1 AEQGETLKVG
11 ETLVHLTNVEQ
22 TLVDTNEEAQ
32 GDPPATS
39 QNNNQRAETTVDM
52 QEKPITKR
60 VKAAPSIR
68 KAAREAG
75 VDLSL
80 ITPTGPSGRVLRKDL
95 EKYLARKD
103 DPVHMFTEVDK
114 IVEEPAK
121 EDKVVPI
128 QGMRKVIFDNMK
140 TAQSKAV
147 HCTGMDEV
155 DVKRLVAASS
165 NLMPYAEQLHIK
177 LTYLPFV
184 IKAVAIALQKQPIF
198 NSTVNDEAMK
208 ITYRKDIHIGVAM
221 AIEEGLVV

>member
-1 AEQGETLKVG
+1 MSKYEFPLPDTGEGLHEAEILAWMVEVGDLVNENDALVEIQTDKAVVEITSPVSGKVEALGAEQGETLKVG

-114 IVEEPAK
+114 IVEEP
-121 EDKVVPI
+121 
-128 QGMRKVIFDNMK
+128 
-140 TAQSKAV
+140 
-147 HCTGMDEV
+147 
-155 DVKRLVAASS
+155 
-165 NLMPYAEQLHIK
+165 
-177 LTYLPFV
+177 
-184 IKAVAIALQKQPIF
+184 
-198 NSTVNDEAMK
+198 
-208 ITYRKDIHIGVAM
+208 
-221 AIEEGLVV
+221 